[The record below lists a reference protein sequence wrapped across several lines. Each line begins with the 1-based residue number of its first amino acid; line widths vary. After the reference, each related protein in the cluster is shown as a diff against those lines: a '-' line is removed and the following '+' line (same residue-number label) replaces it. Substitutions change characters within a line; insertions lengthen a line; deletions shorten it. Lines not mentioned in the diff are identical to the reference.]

1 MRKQI
6 SIVIVIGLI
15 VFSLIAVVAKSDTE
29 IRLQQLDLKTKNQEI
44 DIKDNKLEALQ
55 VELDKAKGDSKEL
68 ERIQKEFDKLK
79 AENEALQAK
88 KAEEQRLA
96 QAQASNVAQASSETP
111 TDPSGNVAI
120 AQSMASAKGW
130 TGSQW
135 DCLYGLWMRE
145 SGFNHLVENYEGSGA
160 YGIPQ
165 SLPANKMASHGADYL
180 TNPRTQ
186 IAWGLDYIASRY
198 ATPCGAKA
206 HSDAVNW
213 Y

>member
-96 QAQASNVAQASSETP
+96 QAQASNVAQASSQQVSAPVGDIEQIIRSAAVKHGL
-111 TDPSGNVAI
+111 DSDWFVNLARCESGLDGSAVNYGYYENGHPSGLFQHISGYWAARAAAHGYAGASVFDPVANANVTA
-120 AQSMASAKGW
+120 SMWK
-130 TGSQW
+130 TGSH
-135 DCLYGLWMRE
+135 LWE
-145 SGFNHLVENYEGSGA
+145 C
-160 YGIPQ
+160 Q
-165 SLPANKMASHGADYL
+165 
-180 TNPRTQ
+180 
-186 IAWGLDYIASRY
+186 
-198 ATPCGAKA
+198 
-206 HSDAVNW
+206 
-213 Y
+213 